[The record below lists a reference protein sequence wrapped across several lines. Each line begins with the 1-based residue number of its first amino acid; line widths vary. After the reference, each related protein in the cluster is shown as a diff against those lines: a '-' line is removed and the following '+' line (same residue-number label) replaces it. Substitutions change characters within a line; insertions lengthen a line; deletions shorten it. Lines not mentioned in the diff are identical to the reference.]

1 MRVSQEEAKIYE
13 GFLAN
18 RGQYETEEQMTT
30 NYKKRIAKF
39 RERKLLAQQLAEAKN
54 RIAVKKEDNEATKN
68 EEA

>member
-1 MRVSQEEAKIYE
+1 MID
-13 GFLAN
+13 
-18 RGQYETEEQMTT
+18 
-30 NYKKRIAKF
+30 NYKKRITRL